1 VALTGSELR
10 AKAAMAKLENK
21 SSDSNLTDR
30 ERESIPILL
39 RIIKGRIYE
48 NISFFMVIMS

>member
-30 ERESIPILL
+30 ERENIPILL

-48 NISFFMVIMS
+48 NISFSMVIIS

>member
-10 AKAAMAKLENK
+10 AKAAMTKLENK

-30 ERESIPILL
+30 ERENIPILL

-48 NISFFMVIMS
+48 NISFSMVIIS